1 MKSRLTADGR
11 LSIGTTYA
19 GAKLTVVGN
28 ENTNIAYGV
37 RRYFRHNSGLQT
49 DSSSWGHATIY
60 ASDAI
65 VSGSYIASVAGAL
78 GGSDERIKK

>member
-1 MKSRLTADGR
+1 M
-11 LSIGTTYA
+11 
-19 GAKLTVVGN
+19 GN